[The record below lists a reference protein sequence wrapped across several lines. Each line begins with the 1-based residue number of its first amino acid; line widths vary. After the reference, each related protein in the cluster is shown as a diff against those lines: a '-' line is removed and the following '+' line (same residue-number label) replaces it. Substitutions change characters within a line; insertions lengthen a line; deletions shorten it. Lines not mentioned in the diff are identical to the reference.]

1 MIVGERME
9 TRTKRYSDLD
19 VKAGSRT
26 ARNQNLYKSIYEDTE
41 YTNIEGITN
50 IGRTNRIDVRTIQAM
65 LKEEKEPLPK
75 RSAVI
80 NNDVKVTEEPTE
92 EKDYDIKDILSKAK
106 NNQTKDD
113 KERSLDAI
121 NKLLARIDAEKDE
134 DDTDIEQDTKDIE
147 NLMNTLTSTLALQ
160 KLSDKELSESIMPEL
175 SEKTQ
180 VTKRFKPDVELNDG
194 PKKDDD
200 DDNTDDVE
208 ENANTLD
215 TSFYT
220 NSNQLKRDDLD
231 TEIRDDEEEPKKN
244 IVGIILLTL
253 LIAIVLGAIIY
264 YFMHS

>member
-1 MIVGERME
+1 
-9 TRTKRYSDLD
+9 
-19 VKAGSRT
+19 
-26 ARNQNLYKSIYEDTE
+26 
-41 YTNIEGITN
+41 
-50 IGRTNRIDVRTIQAM
+50 
-65 LKEEKEPLPK
+65 
-75 RSAVI
+75 
-80 NNDVKVTEEPTE
+80 
-92 EKDYDIKDILSKAK
+92 
-106 NNQTKDD
+106 
-113 KERSLDAI
+113 
-121 NKLLARIDAEKDE
+121 
-134 DDTDIEQDTKDIE
+134 
-147 NLMNTLTSTLALQ
+147 MNTLTSTLALQ

-253 LIAIVLGAIIY
+253 LIAVVLGAIIY